1 MEGYRISKA
10 GLVSRQLFSTK
21 VWHMCI
27 NALYIMSLFIK
38 FGGPLKGE
46 GAGS

>member
-10 GLVSRQLFSTK
+10 RLVSWQLFSTR
-21 VWHMCI
+21 VLHMCI
-27 NALYIMSLFIK
+27 HTFDIMSLFIK